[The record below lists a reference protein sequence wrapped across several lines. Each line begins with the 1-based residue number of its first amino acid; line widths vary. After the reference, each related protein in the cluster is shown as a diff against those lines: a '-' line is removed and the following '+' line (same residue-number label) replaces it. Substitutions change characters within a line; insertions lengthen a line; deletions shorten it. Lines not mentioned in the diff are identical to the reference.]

1 MKDLGIVAQ
10 AIHGNKTQG
19 QRKDA
24 LDRFRVGKI
33 KVLVATDVA
42 SRGIDIPKI
51 SHVFNYDLPEEAESY
66 IHRIGRAGESGE
78 AISICSPEEMYLL
91 RDIDRLVVPEDRMRL
106 WNTIAMPQ
114 LLKNVKI
121 GDINHISFGR
131 QDAGGV
137 RHQYVGSYARVEDEK
152 FNTYFVCG
160 IHKIL

>member
-1 MKDLGIVAQ
+1 MIFQKRQNLIS
-10 AIHGNKTQG
+10 TE
-19 QRKDA
+19 
-24 LDRFRVGKI
+24 LDEKGEQE
-33 KVLVATDVA
+33 KVEKQFL
-42 SRGIDIPKI
+42 
-51 SHVFNYDLPEEAESY
+51 F
-66 IHRIGRAGESGE
+66 
-78 AISICSPEEMYLL
+78 CSPEEMYLL
-91 RDIDRLVVPEDRMRL
+91 RDIDRLVVPEDRMKL

-131 QDAGGV
+131 LDAGGV